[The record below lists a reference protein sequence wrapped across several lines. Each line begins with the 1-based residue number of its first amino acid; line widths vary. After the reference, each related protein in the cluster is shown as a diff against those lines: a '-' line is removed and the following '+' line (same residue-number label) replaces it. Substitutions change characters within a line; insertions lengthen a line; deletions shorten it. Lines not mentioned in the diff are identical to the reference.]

1 MSERVQGAPLSLR
14 EIKSESSTLK
24 LHSLGFPGGPEIKN
38 VPANAGD
45 TGSIPGPEDSTGH
58 RATKPERHN
67 YGARAPSQWEKP
79 TPHNSNSSHSPQL
92 EKACVQQRR
101 SSAAKNKQITDLFLF
116 VFNCI
121 Y

>member
-1 MSERVQGAPLSLR
+1 MLERVQGAPLSLR

-67 YGARAPSQWEKP
+67 YGAHGLRSPRAQEPVLRHNERSPRTTTSIAP
-79 TPHNSNSSHSPQL
+79 TRHN
-92 EKACVQQRR
+92 
-101 SSAAKNKQITDLFLF
+101 
-116 VFNCI
+116 
-121 Y
+121 

>member
-58 RATKPERHN
+58 RATMEPV
-67 YGARAPSQWEKP
+67 GSRAHELRSPCSVTMREA
-79 TPHNSNSSHSPQL
+79 HAPQL
-92 EKACVQQRR
+92 Q
-101 SSAAKNKQITDLFLF
+101 
-116 VFNCI
+116 
-121 Y
+121 